1 MGRLSHVKTSR
12 GSLPLATG
20 LALFALFLPPAA
32 HGPAAQASIV
42 QITSPQGR
50 IASTGPVRIVAQIRA
65 ASESAVEMEIDAVRF
80 YVDDQYVGEDREGPV
95 YAVSWAD
102 KNPFA
107 PVSIRAEA
115 VRGDMAVGVDSVTL
129 PALDITD
136 ESRVASVLLD
146 VSVLDEEGRYVSQL
160 TRDHFSVYED
170 GKAQT
175 IELMDAALVPTT
187 HTLLVDTSNSMSYR
201 FDFVR
206 RVARRMGSSMK
217 ANDQMV
223 VLPFA
228 SSLGPMT
235 GPTTDL
241 TAIASAVESLQ
252 SKGGTA
258 IADAIIATSERL
270 ESLDGRHIIVL
281 ITDGYDEQSTA
292 RFEQAMEAVRRL
304 HGTLYTIGINGAA
317 GVSIRGREALKQ
329 LAAGTGGKAF
339 FPSRDEEL
347 PVVHDKVA
355 ADVASRYLLTY
366 TPTNQDRDGLWRK
379 IQVTTGNPLL
389 TVRTR
394 EGYFAAAPLPIKPTL
409 EFVARDTNHRP
420 VALNANDLL
429 VVEDG
434 VEQKVTSF
442 QEAVAPVSMVM
453 ALDKSGSMRG
463 EEEAVKAAA
472 GAFIDAL
479 RPEDALG
486 VLGFSD
492 GAEWLADVAPYRT
505 WSRHAVNQYKT
516 GGGTALYD
524 GIGLALERLEGVK
537 GRRAIVVMTDGKD
550 EDNPGKGP
558 GSKLTF
564 QEISQRLAQTD
575 VAIYAIGLGK
585 GVDKLTLEH
594 LAEVTNGEAYFPE
607 DVTKLADEYR
617 RVIEDLRRRYIV
629 GYTSTNSK
637 RDGKWRTVELKSRV
651 DGLVIASRGGYE
663 APPR

>member
-1 MGRLSHVKTSR
+1 MTVPSAALAAAAVLLSFDIVQ
-12 GSLPLATG
+12 
-20 LALFALFLPPAA
+20 
-32 HGPAAQASIV
+32 PAAQAPIV

-50 IASTGPVRIVAQIRA
+50 IPSTGPVRIVAQIRA
-65 ASESAVEMEIDAVRF
+65 ATESAPETAIDGVRF
-80 YVDDQYVGEDREGPV
+80 FVDDVLVGEDREGPV
-95 YAVSWAD
+95 YAVQWAD

-115 VRGDMAVGVDSVTL
+115 VRGEASIAVDTVNL
-129 PALDITD
+129 PALDLTD

-146 VSVLDEEGRYVSQL
+146 VSVLDEQGRYVREL
-160 TRDHFSVYED
+160 TRDHFAVYED
-170 GKAQT
+170 GNPQT

-206 RVARRMGSSMK
+206 RVARKMGSSMK
-217 ANDQMV
+217 PNDQMV

-228 SSLGPMT
+228 STLGPMT

-241 TAIASAVESLQ
+241 NTIAGAVESLQ

-281 ITDGYDEQSTA
+281 ITDGYDEQSQS
-292 RFEQAMEAVRRL
+292 RFDEAMEAVKRL

-317 GVSIRGREALKQ
+317 GVSIRGREALKS
-329 LAAGTGGKAF
+329 LAVGTGGKAF

-347 PVVHDKVA
+347 PQVHDKVA
-355 ADVASRYLLTY
+355 ADIASRYLLTY
-366 TPTNQDRDGLWRK
+366 TPTNQERDGAWRK
-379 IQVTTGNPLL
+379 VQVVTGNPTL
-389 TVRTR
+389 TVKTR
-394 EGYFAAAPLPIKPTL
+394 EGYFAAAPPPVRPTL

-420 VALNANDLL
+420 VAINASDLMI
-429 VVEDG
+429 VEDG
-434 VEQKVTSF
+434 VELKVTSF
-442 QEAVAPVSMVM
+442 QEAVAPVSLVV

-463 EEEAVKAAA
+463 EETEVKTAAN
-472 GAFIDAL
+472 AFIDAL

-486 VLGFSD
+486 VLGFAD

-505 WSRHAVNQYKT
+505 WSRHAVDQYKT

-524 GIGLALERLEGVK
+524 GIGLALDRLDGVK

-564 QEISQRLAQTD
+564 TEIINRLSQTD

-585 GVDKLTLEH
+585 GVDRPTLEQ
-594 LAEVTNGEAYFPE
+594 LSNITNGEAYFPS
-607 DVTKLADEYR
+607 DVSKLSEEYR
-617 RVIEDLRRRYIV
+617 RVVEDLRRRYIV
-629 GYTSTNSK
+629 GYVSTNSK
-637 RDGKWRTVELKSRV
+637 RDGKWRTVELKSRI

-663 APPR
+663 APSR

>member
-1 MGRLSHVKTSR
+1 MNRVAV
-12 GSLPLATG
+12 PLAAAMVVLTLG
-20 LALFALFLPPAA
+20 LPPATR
-32 HGPAAQASIV
+32 HTMAAQASIV

-50 IASTGPVRIVAQIRA
+50 IASTGPVRIVAQIRTG
-65 ASESAVEMEIDAVRF
+65 SESSPEMDVDVVRF
-80 YVDDQYVGEDREGPV
+80 YVDDQLVGEDRDGPV
-95 YAVSWAD
+95 YAVQWAD

-107 PVSIRAEA
+107 AVSIRAEA
-115 VRGDMAVGVDSVTL
+115 VRADIAVGVDSVTL
-129 PALDITD
+129 PPLDITD
-136 ESRVASVLLD
+136 ESRIASVLLD
-146 VSVLDEEGRYVSQL
+146 VSVLDEQGRYVREL
-160 TRDHFSVYED
+160 TRDHFAVYED
-170 GKAQT
+170 GQT
-175 IELMDAALVPTT
+175 QRIELMDAALVPTT

-217 ANDQMV
+217 PNDQMV

-228 SSLGPMT
+228 STLGPMT

-241 TAIASAVESLQ
+241 SAIASAVESLE

-281 ITDGYDEQSTA
+281 ITDGYDEHSQA
-292 RFEQAMEAVRRL
+292 RFDQAMEAVRRL

-317 GVSIRGREALKQ
+317 GVSIRGRDALKQ
-329 LAAGTGGKAF
+329 LAIGTGGKAF

-347 PVVHDKVA
+347 PQVHDRVA

-379 IQVTTGNPLL
+379 IQVMTGNPAL

-394 EGYFAAAPLPIKPTL
+394 EGYFAAAPPAIRPTL
-409 EFVARDTNHRP
+409 EFVARDRNHRP
-420 VALNANDLL
+420 VTINAGDL
-429 VVEDG
+429 VVLEDG
-434 VEQKVTSF
+434 IEQRVTSF
-442 QEAVAPVSMVM
+442 QEAVAPVSLVM

-472 GAFIDAL
+472 VAFIDAL

-486 VLGFSD
+486 VIGFSD
-492 GAEWLADVAPYRT
+492 GAEMLADVAPYRT
-505 WSRHAVNQYKT
+505 WSRHAVSQYKT

-524 GIGLALERLEGVK
+524 GIGLSLERLETVK

-550 EDNPGKGP
+550 EDNPGKAP

-564 QEISQRLAQTD
+564 KEISDRLAQTD

-585 GVDKLTLEH
+585 GVDKPTLEH
-594 LAEVTNGEAYFPE
+594 LAEVTNGEAYFPTE
-607 DVTKLADEYR
+607 VSTLGEEFR
-617 RVIEDLRRRYIV
+617 RVVEDLRRRYIV
-629 GYTSTNSK
+629 GYTSTNSA
-637 RDGKWRTVELKSRV
+637 RDGKWRTVELKSRI

-663 APPR
+663 APSK